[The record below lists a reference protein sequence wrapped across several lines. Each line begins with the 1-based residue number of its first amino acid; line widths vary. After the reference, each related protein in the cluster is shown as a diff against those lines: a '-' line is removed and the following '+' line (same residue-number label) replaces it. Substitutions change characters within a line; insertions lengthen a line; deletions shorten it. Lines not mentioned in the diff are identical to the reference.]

1 MKEFCKKH
9 LVLCLVLLFLPLIIT
24 MYVMNYVVNNN
35 TEIVTFLSGIFTYY
49 GTVIL
54 ALVTIMQNDRLTAL
68 QERSAQIEE
77 TKIKEAYRPR
87 FVIDTIVSPGNNG
100 EYELETESIVSSEY
114 EVTLQG
120 HMPLSSNTFYL
131 VLKNDSNT
139 LAKNVKVYDY
149 GIFPSG
155 DGEKDFFGYKEGIR
169 EEIPCGGKIHLWY
182 CFEEAVTQ
190 TFSFNMSYENIYG
203 QLFYNKIF
211 VMTSDFKGLK
221 LFQCSIGEQQDGKAE
236 FDLKTEYF

>member
-120 HMPLSSNTFYL
+120 HMPLASNKFYL

-155 DGEKDFFGYKEGIR
+155 DGEKD
-169 EEIPCGGKIHLWY
+169 
-182 CFEEAVTQ
+182 
-190 TFSFNMSYENIYG
+190 
-203 QLFYNKIF
+203 
-211 VMTSDFKGLK
+211 
-221 LFQCSIGEQQDGKAE
+221 
-236 FDLKTEYF
+236 